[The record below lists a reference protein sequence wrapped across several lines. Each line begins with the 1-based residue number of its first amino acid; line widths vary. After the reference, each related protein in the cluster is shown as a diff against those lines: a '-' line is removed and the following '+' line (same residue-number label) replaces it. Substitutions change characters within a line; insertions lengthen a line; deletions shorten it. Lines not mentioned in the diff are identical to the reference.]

1 MSFQKVFARME
12 EWMVEDAENY
22 DGVLY
27 WRGITIF
34 EWQGHKLIVGN
45 GFVWDAR
52 EEKLYG
58 DPKNALGQFGGSDDC
73 DEDVLVHYTAIRMAT
88 RQSDDNHALL
98 KNELWELQLNDGG
111 FVDVMSTDWNQI
123 IAEVTPWGYV
133 NLYITKEQFLSI
145 PAGDVEQTEREKL
158 LRKLDDLGYTED
170 EVRLIL
176 GV

>member
-1 MSFQKVFARME
+1 MSLQKVFARME
-12 EWMVEDAENY
+12 ECIVEDAENY

-34 EWQGHKLIVGN
+34 ERQGHKLIVGN

-58 DPKNALGQFGGSDDC
+58 DPKNALGQFGGSEDC
-73 DEDVLVHYTAIRMAT
+73 DEDVLVHYTSIRLAT
-88 RQSDDNHALL
+88 RQSDDDPDLL
-98 KNELWELQLNDGG
+98 KNELWELQQNDSG

-123 IAEVTPWGYV
+123 VAEVTPWGYV

-145 PAGDVEQTEREKL
+145 PVGDVEQTEREKL

-170 EVRLIL
+170 EVRQIL

>member
-1 MSFQKVFARME
+1 MSLQKVFARME
-12 EWMVEDAENY
+12 ERMVEDAENY

-34 EWQGHKLIVGN
+34 ERQGHKLFVGN

-58 DPKNALGQFGGSDDC
+58 NPKDALGQFGGSEDC
-73 DEDVLVHYTAIRMAT
+73 DEDVLVHYTSIRMAT
-88 RQSDDNHALL
+88 RQSDDDPSLL
-98 KNELWELQLNDGG
+98 KNELWELQLNDSG

-123 IAEVTPWGYV
+123 VAEVTPWGYV

-145 PAGDVEQTEREKL
+145 PAGDAEQTERERL

-170 EVRLIL
+170 EVRRIL